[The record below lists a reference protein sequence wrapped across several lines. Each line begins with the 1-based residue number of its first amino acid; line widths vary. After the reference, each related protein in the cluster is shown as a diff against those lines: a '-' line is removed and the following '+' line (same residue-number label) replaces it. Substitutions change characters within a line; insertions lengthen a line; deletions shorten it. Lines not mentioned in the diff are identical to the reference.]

1 MAIPPDR
8 RFRDKHDENWKLR
21 CRKKELPHHSL
32 MFYARARLKA
42 KHKHYALTRSQ
53 NNHIGKTIAA
63 YLQKL

>member
-1 MAIPPDR
+1 
-8 RFRDKHDENWKLR
+8 
-21 CRKKELPHHSL
+21 

-53 NNHIGKTIAA
+53 YNHIGKTIAA